1 MAKFPCDRAMR
12 SSNSVASIF
21 DIGSGRGDD
30 QRSVGD
36 QRVPLR
42 IWLIGQ
48 PEHIQGTIKNLHVLR
63 FAEPHEWSQPMPWS
77 AIDPTTQ
84 AQMLNFADG
93 SLISICTR
101 YFPQS

>member
-36 QRVPLR
+36 QRRPLR
-42 IWLIGQ
+42 VWLIGQ
-48 PEHIQGTIKNLHVLR
+48 PEDIQGTISNLHVR
-63 FAEPHEWSQPMPWS
+63 GFAETHEWSQPMPWS
-77 AIDPTTQ
+77 AIVSDTQ
-84 AQMLNFADG
+84 AQMLNFPEG
-93 SLISICTR
+93 SAISICTR
-101 YFPQS
+101 YLP